1 MNVVKK
7 SVALIV
13 AVASLS
19 SVSVVL
25 ASVDYENTT
34 GQSAQLNKI
43 MQNLPSNEALNQ
55 DGWRNQKIDEN
66 KKNNALNMFREHNMQ
81 GQSGGM
87 SETKP
92 YINLNKE
99 QANGSSDRG
108 GAAHSPLHEQPA
120 VGNRLDK

>member
-55 DGWRNQKIDEN
+55 DGWRNQKVRHAFSLETKTRPDTQRLY
-66 KKNNALNMFREHNMQ
+66 KQLTCCAFREH
-81 GQSGGM
+81 
-87 SETKP
+87 E
-92 YINLNKE
+92 E
-99 QANGSSDRG
+99 
-108 GAAHSPLHEQPA
+108 
-120 VGNRLDK
+120 